1 MSWAAWVGYCE
12 GSGAWG
18 GQASGRYQQ
27 KHQLVLPNEYHE
39 HESIIAESAY
49 NVSQHVDTAGPVY

>member
-1 MSWAAWVGYCE
+1 VGYCE